1 MFKKIVVGTAFLV
14 AALAMVPTA
23 AQAHD
28 SGTNYSGERYERDRY
43 FDHEARERRERF
55 ERQRAFRQHL
65 RREPLRRLE
74 HPCYRQGY
82 YEDYGDRRTL

>member
-28 SGTNYSGERYERDRY
+28 SVTNYSGERYERDR
-43 FDHEARERRERF
+43 
-55 ERQRAFRQHL
+55 
-65 RREPLRRLE
+65 
-74 HPCYRQGY
+74 YRQGY